1 MAKPGTARRQESCRC
16 VKRWLPIFALP
27 FAQHHESGRL
37 ILIDERTNTTAGAA
51 LIV

>member
-1 MAKPGTARRQESCRC
+1 LELNDLGRVQLELSS
-16 VKRWLPIFALP
+16 PIFALP